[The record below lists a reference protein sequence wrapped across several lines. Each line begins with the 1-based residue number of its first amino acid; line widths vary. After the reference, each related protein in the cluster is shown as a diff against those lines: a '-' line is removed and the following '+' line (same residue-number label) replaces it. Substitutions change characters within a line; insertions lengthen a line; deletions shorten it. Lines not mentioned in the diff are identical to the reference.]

1 MLDLFLSDQHK
12 CLFDAVLKGV
22 KELGYRGELAQ
33 TNYEFTD
40 WFEADAPNSRIPAA
54 AFGRTPVD
62 YDSACLAIF
71 LQNGGNAPLRYRALG
86 APFGIEV
93 QEDAIIPWSI
103 GHDADTTRHAA
114 NRIPASAL
122 DRFFQSVAGKWGPAE
137 TMRAKNIGTSSGPSE
152 VDWIDLGLIP
162 ALEAEIS
169 NKLDGLLRSAL
180 FAGHKT
186 YRRITG
192 RKPAAEE
199 LYRLVFRLI
208 AGKVFHD
215 RKVGEFR
222 HLDATEDARAV
233 LRAVCAYYDEPNNY
247 LADRETQQ
255 AMAEALWTKLSFQ
268 NLSVAA
274 LALISED
281 TLVDD
286 NMRREYGIHGT
297 PHRIARYIVEKLP
310 FERIPQDER
319 IVVEPCSGHAVF
331 LVAALKRLRDLLGP
345 DWSERK
351 RHRYFADRLLGF
363 EVDSFAREVSK
374 LCLTLA
380 DFPNPNGWN
389 LEKADVF
396 TSRKFTDALAGARV
410 VLCNPPFEEFKRH
423 ERERYGTAVGTLKPL
438 EVLRRVLRYSHRDA
452 CLGFVLP
459 RTFVDGASFRETRR
473 DLARRFAHLELVA
486 LPDKVFRHADVE
498 SVLLLAHTP
507 AVRERTQVH
516 FSEVLKPQLAAF
528 YMSGEVTR
536 EDVGVFTAEEASSS
550 GLHVPALQEIWE
562 HLAHL
567 PKLES
572 VAVIHRG
579 VEWQAP
585 FDEEKYLSNK
595 RRPGFVRG
603 LRNVAE
609 GFESFSLP
617 APCWLNAAPIY
628 RRGNAWDL
636 FWGEEKVVVNAATKA
651 RGSWRLAAAL
661 DNTGLVCTQ
670 RFHCLWP
677 TREWRAKALTAIL
690 NSPVAS
696 AFVASREGK
705 RDIRIQT
712 LEQCPI
718 PQLTSAEMVMLEG
731 LVDAYASTMNVQ
743 PEMRLELWG
752 GGSWQQR
759 AKNILLEMDALILR
773 AYRLPPWLE
782 RKLLDFFRSGR
793 RPVPFDFGDYFP
805 HDFAPNVPLT
815 RFISQRFR
823 LSRAENIVPH
833 LPELEDAALTDA
845 LAEIA

>member
-1 MLDLFLSDQHK
+1 MPDAFRSDRHK
-12 CLFDAVLKGV
+12 RLFDAVLSGV
-22 KELGYRGELAQ
+22 GQLGYRGELSQ
-33 TNYEFTD
+33 RNYEFTD
-40 WFEADAPNSRIPAA
+40 WFEANAPTSRIAAA
-54 AFGRTPVD
+54 AFGRTPVG
-62 YDSACLAIF
+62 YDSACLAVF
-71 LQNGGNAPLRYRALG
+71 LQNGGGAPLRYRALG

-114 NRIPASAL
+114 NRIPAAAL
-122 DRFFQSVAGKWGPAE
+122 DRFFQSVATKWSPAE
-137 TMRAKNIGTSSGPSE
+137 TMRAKNIGTSSGPLE

-169 NKLDGLLRSAL
+169 NKLDALLRSAL
-180 FAGHKT
+180 SAGQKT
-186 YRRITG
+186 YRRSTG
-192 RKPAAEE
+192 SKPVAEE

-222 HLDATEDARAV
+222 HLDATDDARAV
-233 LRAVCAYYDEPNNY
+233 LRKVCAYYDEPNNY
-247 LADRETQQ
+247 LANRETQQ
-255 AMAEALWTKLSFQ
+255 AVAEALWTKLSFQ
-268 NLSVAA
+268 NLSVDA

-286 NMRREYGIHGT
+286 SLRKEYGIHGT
-297 PHRIARYIVEKLP
+297 PYRIARYIVERLP

-345 DWSERK
+345 GWNERK

-363 EVDSFAREVSK
+363 ELDPFAREVSK

-396 TSRKFTDALAGARV
+396 ASRKFTDALADARV

-423 ERERYGTAVGTLKPL
+423 ERERYGVVVGTLKPL
-438 EVLRRVLRYSHRDA
+438 EVLRSVLRHSHCEA

-473 DLARRFAHLELVA
+473 DLAKRFAHLELVA
-486 LPDKVFRHADVE
+486 LPDKVFRHAEVE

-507 AVRERTQVH
+507 EVRERTQVH
-516 FSEVLKPQLAAF
+516 FREVLKPQLAAF
-528 YMSGEVTR
+528 YDSSAVSR
-536 EDVGVFTAEEASSS
+536 EDTGTFTAEEAGAS
-550 GLHVPALQEIWE
+550 GFHVPVLQEIWE
-562 HLAHL
+562 RVAHL
-567 PKLES
+567 PTLGS
-572 VAVIHRG
+572 VAAIHRG

-585 FDEEKYLSNK
+585 FDEKKYLSDK
-595 RRPGFVRG
+595 QRPGFVRG
-603 LRNVAE
+603 LRNVEE
-609 GFESFSLP
+609 GFDSFAP
-617 APCWLNAAPIY
+617 PMPCWLNAAPAY
-628 RRGNAWDL
+628 RRRNAWDL
-636 FWGEEKVVVNAATKA
+636 SWNEPKVIVNAATKA
-651 RGSWRLAAAL
+651 RGSWRLAAAPDL
-661 DNTGLVCTQ
+661 TGLVCTQ
-670 RFHCLWP
+670 RYHCLWP
-677 TREWRAKALTAIL
+677 TNGWSAKALAALL
-690 NSPVAS
+690 NSPIAS
-696 AFVASREGK
+696 AFVAGREGK
-705 RDIRIQT
+705 RDVRKIT
-712 LEQCPI
+712 LKQCPV
-718 PQLTSAEMVMLEG
+718 PHLTSADMVMLEG
-731 LVDAYASTMNVQ
+731 LVDAYMATMNEQ
-743 PEMRLELWG
+743 PESRLELWG
-752 GGSWQQR
+752 GGSWQER

-782 RKLLDFFRSGR
+782 RKLLDFFRSQR

-805 HDFAPNVPLT
+805 RDFAPNIPLT

-823 LSRAENIVPH
+823 TSRAENIFPH
-833 LPELEDAALTDA
+833 LPELRDAALTDA

>member
-1 MLDLFLSDQHK
+1 MPEAFRSDRQK
-12 CLFDAVLKGV
+12 RLFDAVLSGV
-22 KELGYRGELAQ
+22 DQLGYHGVLTQRD
-33 TNYEFTD
+33 YEFTD
-40 WFEADAPNSRIPAA
+40 WFEPNAPTSRIPAA

-62 YDSACLAIF
+62 YDSACLAVF
-71 LQNGGNAPLRYRALG
+71 LQNGGSAPLRYRALG

-103 GHDADTTRHAA
+103 GHVASATRHAA
-114 NRIPASAL
+114 NRIPAAAL
-122 DRFFQSVAGKWGPAE
+122 DRFFKSVAGKWGPAE
-137 TMRAKNIGTSSGPSE
+137 TMRAKNIGTSSGPAE
-152 VDWIDLGLIP
+152 MDWIDLGLIP

-169 NKLDGLLRSAL
+169 GKLDALLRSAL
-180 FAGHKT
+180 SAGQKS
-186 YRRITG
+186 YRRSTG
-192 RKPAAEE
+192 TKPDAEE

-222 HLDATEDARAV
+222 HLDATDDARAV
-233 LRAVCAYYDEPNNY
+233 LRAVCTYYDEPNNY

-255 AMAEALWTKLSFQ
+255 AMAEALWTKMSFQ
-268 NLSVAA
+268 NLSVDA

-286 NMRREYGIHGT
+286 GLRKEYGIHGT
-297 PHRIARYIVEKLP
+297 PHRIARYIVERLP

-345 DWSERK
+345 GWNERK

-363 EVDSFAREVSK
+363 ELDAFAREVSK

-396 TSRKFTDALAGARV
+396 TSRKFTDALTHARV

-423 ERERYGTAVGTLKPL
+423 EREHYGSGIGTLKPL
-438 EVLRRVLRYSHRDA
+438 EVLRRVLRHSHREA

-473 DLARRFAHLELVA
+473 DLAKRFAHLELVA
-486 LPDKVFRHADVE
+486 LPDKVFRHAEVE

-507 AVRERTQVH
+507 ELRERTQVH
-516 FSEVLKPQLAAF
+516 FREVLKTQLGAF
-528 YMSGEVTR
+528 YDSGAVSR
-536 EDVGVFTAEEASSS
+536 EDTGAFTSEEAGES
-550 GLHVPALQEIWE
+550 GFHVPVLQEIWE

-567 PKLES
+567 PTLGT
-572 VAVIHRG
+572 VAAIHRG

-585 FDEEKYLSNK
+585 FDETKYLWDK
-595 RRPGFVRG
+595 QRPGFVRG
-603 LRNVAE
+603 LRNVEE
-609 GFESFSLP
+609 GFDSFAP
-617 APCWLNAAPIY
+617 PKPCWLNAAPAY
-628 RRGNAWDL
+628 RRRNAWDL
-636 FWGEEKVVVNAATKA
+636 PWDSAKVIVNAARKA
-651 RGSWRLAAAL
+651 RGSWRLAAAP
-661 DNTGLVCTQ
+661 DATGLVCTQ
-670 RFHCLWP
+670 RYHCLWP
-677 TREWRAKALTAIL
+677 TNGWSAKALAALL
-690 NSPVAS
+690 NSPIAS
-696 AFVASREGK
+696 AFIASREGT
-705 RDIRIQT
+705 RDVRKIT
-712 LEQCPI
+712 LEQCPV
-718 PQLTSAEMVMLEG
+718 PHLTSADMVMLEG
-731 LVDAYASTMNVQ
+731 LVDAYIAAMNEQ
-743 PEMRLELWG
+743 PEGRLELWG

-773 AYRLPPWLE
+773 AHRLPPWLE
-782 RKLLDFFRSGR
+782 RKLLDFFRGER

-805 HDFAPNVPLT
+805 RDFAPNIPLT

-823 LSRAENIVPH
+823 SSRAEIITPH
-833 LPELEDAALTDA
+833 LPELRDAALTDA
-845 LAEIA
+845 LAEIV

>member
-1 MLDLFLSDQHK
+1 MPEAFRSDRQK
-12 CLFDAVLKGV
+12 RLFDAVLNGV
-22 KELGYRGELAQ
+22 EQLGYRGVLTQ
-33 TNYEFTD
+33 RNYEFTD
-40 WFEADAPNSRIPAA
+40 WFEAPAPTCRIPAA
-54 AFGRTPVD
+54 AFGRTPTD
-62 YDSACLAIF
+62 YDSACLAVF
-71 LQNGGNAPLRYRALG
+71 LQNGGSAPLRYRALG

-103 GHDADTTRHAA
+103 GHDAFTTRHAA
-114 NRIPASAL
+114 NRIPADAL
-122 DRFFQSVAGKWGPAE
+122 GRFFQSVASKWGPAE
-137 TMRAKNIGTSSGPSE
+137 TMRAKNIGTSSGPAE

-169 NKLDGLLRSAL
+169 GKLDILLRSAL
-180 FAGHKT
+180 SAGQKT
-186 YRRITG
+186 YRRSTG
-192 RKPAAEE
+192 NKPDAEE

-255 AMAEALWTKLSFQ
+255 AMADALWTKLSFQ
-268 NLSVAA
+268 NLSVDA

-286 NMRREYGIHGT
+286 SLRKEYGIHGT
-297 PHRIARYIVEKLP
+297 PHRIARYIVERLP

-345 DWSERK
+345 GWNERK

-363 EVDSFAREVSK
+363 ELDSFAREVSK

-396 TSRKFTDALAGARV
+396 TSRKFTDALAHARI

-423 ERERYGTAVGTLKPL
+423 ERERYKSAVGALKPL
-438 EVLRRVLRYSHRDA
+438 EVLRRVLRHSHREA

-459 RTFVDGASFRETRR
+459 RPFVDGASFRETRR
-473 DLARRFAHLELVA
+473 DLAKRFAHLELVA
-486 LPDKVFRHADVE
+486 LPDKVFRHAEVE

-507 AVRERTQVH
+507 ELRERTQVH
-516 FSEVLKPQLAAF
+516 FREVLKPQLVAF
-528 YMSGEVTR
+528 YDSGAVSR
-536 EDVGVFTAEEASSS
+536 EDIGSFTAEEAGAS
-550 GLHVPALQEIWE
+550 GFHVPVLQEIWE
-562 HLAHL
+562 HLADL
-567 PKLES
+567 PKLKS
-572 VAVIHRG
+572 VATIHRG
-579 VEWQAP
+579 VEWKAP
-585 FDEEKYLSNK
+585 FDEKAYCSK
-595 RRPGFVRG
+595 KPRSGFVRG
-603 LRNVAE
+603 LFNVEE
-609 GFESFSLP
+609 GFQSFSFP
-617 APCWLNAAPIY
+617 PPTFLNADRQF

-636 FWGEEKVVVNAATKA
+636 RWDLPKVVTNAVRKA
-651 RGSWRLAAAL
+651 RGAWRLAAAF
-661 DNTGLVCTQ
+661 DVSGLTCTQ
-670 RFHCLWP
+670 SYQCLWP
-677 TREWRAKALTAIL
+677 TGQWSTRALSALM

-696 AFVASREGK
+696 AFMATHERNLHNRK
-705 RDIRIQT
+705 IT
-712 LEQCPI
+712 LERLPI
-718 PQLTSAEMVMLEG
+718 PRFTPADMVMLEG
-731 LVDAYASTMNVQ
+731 LVDAYMATMNEQ
-743 PEMRLELWG
+743 PESRLELWG

-782 RKLLDFFRSGR
+782 RKLLDFFRGER

-805 HDFAPNVPLT
+805 RDFTPNIPLT

-823 LSRAENIVPH
+823 SSRAEIITPH
-833 LPELEDAALTDA
+833 LPELRDAALTDA